1 MQKRPMQT
9 FRRVF
14 QTAQDALSVLIAPQ
28 RIQHFCRREGA
39 RSQSRRRR
47 RQRSASADFSLSLH
61 CFVRLSP
68 GSQPP
73 FIATE
78 AGEKPAS
85 DKLAD
90 EKPEEE
96 EQGLSAPPTFTL
108 HRATKQAAA
117 APKLVSR
124 SSTLR
129 QIGQSARAPKSR
141 QRPFKVRTC
150 NLGTRPAEQTQIV
163 SFASGLQDLHLDT
176 PGVTEFT
183 LPFKAGSVV
192 TRSTKELSAAEF
204 KAN

>member
-73 FIATE
+73 FVAAE
-78 AGEKPAS
+78 AGEKPA
-85 DKLAD
+85 

-108 HRATKQAAA
+108 HRTTKQAAA
-117 APKLVSR
+117 APKPVSR

-176 PGVTEFT
+176 PGVTEFYI
-183 LPFKAGSVV
+183 AI
-192 TRSTKELSAAEF
+192 
-204 KAN
+204 